1 MSPVLAARGDRLTGV
16 RKGPPRLVLVLLAG
30 LALGA
35 CRSADEW
42 ASQADEAAYRLLEER
57 RRELFGDEG
66 PFTIDPPAD
75 SLRRRLV
82 ESPQPQRV
90 RLSLVECLQVAAES
104 HRSFQDRREAL
115 FRAALDVTLERYLVG
130 WRPSVSG
137 EAAVDG
143 RGETAQSAGGV
154 LRPEVRRIL
163 GTGAQ
168 IVSNLGLDLFRVVS
182 TGDGWDLTSS
192 LLLSITQPI
201 LRGAGPHIVY
211 ENLTQ
216 SERNLIYEVRALER
230 FRRTL
235 AVDVSSRYYR
245 LVQQLDVV
253 ANEQQNFEN
262 LRTLS
267 ERNQAWAEAGRLSAI
282 QADQARQNELQA
294 ANRLLVARTNL
305 ETALDDFKLFLGL
318 PIEFDLELDSTEL
331 ARLQAALDE
340 SADLD
345 PAFVVAYARAQ
356 RLDYRTSLDRV
367 EDARRRARVAADALR
382 MGLDLRAAGSSSSA
396 SGRPLDH
403 DLGDASWSLEL
414 GVDLPVGRLPQR
426 NAYRS
431 ALIAAQASQR
441 AAEQAA
447 DAIAADLRDALRTA
461 RTTLESYRI
470 QRNAEALAARRV
482 ESTILNL
489 EAGRADTRDILE
501 AQESLVNAQNAS
513 TRALID
519 YALARLALFRDMELL
534 RVDEEGITIAEPEPL
549 AEAQDPSE
557 LRT

>member
-1 MSPVLAARGDRLTGV
+1 MSSVLAARGGRPPSAHP
-16 RKGPPRLVLVLLAG
+16 GPRPLVLALLAG
-30 LALGA
+30 FVLSA

-42 ASQADEAAYRLLEER
+42 ASEADDAAYRLLEER
-57 RRELFGDEG
+57 RRDLFGDEG
-66 PFTIDPPAD
+66 PFSIDPPAD
-75 SLRRRLV
+75 SLRRRLA
-82 ESPQPQRV
+82 EAPEPQRV
-90 RLSLVECLQVAAES
+90 RLSLVDCLQVAAES
-104 HRSFQDRREAL
+104 NRTYQDRRESL

-130 WRPSVSG
+130 WRPSATG
-137 EAAVDG
+137 EAFVDG
-143 RGETAQSAGGV
+143 RGEQAEGAGGF
-154 LRPEVRRIL
+154 LRPELRRVL

-168 IVSNLGLDLFRVVS
+168 IVTNLGLDLFRVVS
-182 TGDGWDLTSS
+182 TGDGWDLSSS
-192 LLLSITQPI
+192 LFLSVTQPI

-216 SERNLIYEVRALER
+216 SERDLVYEVRAFER

-235 AVDVSSRYYR
+235 AVDVSARYYR
-245 LVQQLDVV
+245 LVQQVDVV

-267 ERNQAWAEAGRLSAI
+267 ERNQALAEAGRLSAI

-294 ANRLLVARTNL
+294 ANRLLVARTSL
-305 ETALDDFKLFLGL
+305 ETALDDFKFFLGL
-318 PIEFDLELDSTEL
+318 PIDFELELDSEEL

-345 PAFVVAYARAQ
+345 PSFVVAYAHAH

-367 EDARRRARVAADALR
+367 EDASRRTRVAADALR
-382 MGLDLRAAGSSSSA
+382 MGLDLRAVGGSSSA
-396 SGRPLDH
+396 GGRPLDH
-403 DLGDASWSLEL
+403 DLGDANWSLEL
-414 GVDLPVGRLPQR
+414 GLDLPVGRLPQR

-431 ALIAAQASQR
+431 ALIAAQAAER

-447 DAIAADLRDALRTA
+447 DAIAADLRDALRNA

-482 ESTILNL
+482 ESTVLNL

-534 RVDEEGITIAEPEPL
+534 RVDETGISVAEPEPL
-549 AEAQDPSE
+549 VEGEPSPE